1 MYKLPDRYDR
11 TVYDQSF
18 NECGFHITHATL
30 DYDFNN
36 HTHDFYELAIV
47 ISGTANHVV
56 GEYTYPIKRG
66 DIFVIKGDV
75 AHGYTQVN
83 NLELIEIMYF
93 PNLFMAADMRL
104 SGLPGF
110 RSMFILEPEMRVH
123 NHYPFTLTLKD
134 NDFDYVIAISDFI
147 IQEFNKKTQNYEI
160 VVKLSVFALFAYLSV
175 KCADSSEESHVT
187 QILSNAI
194 SYMQENLAQQVKIS
208 DIASNLFISSRHLCR
223 LFKQYFDSTPGDYLM
238 NMRLKH
244 ALTLLSKSNM
254 KVADVAI
261 LCGFT
266 DSSYFARTFKK
277 AYGITP
283 KEAKLMELDKLLD
296 MLKKLQ

>member
-1 MYKLPDRYDR
+1 MYKLQDRYDR
-11 TVYDQSF
+11 TEYDYSF
-18 NECGFHITHATL
+18 NQCGFHIKHHTL
-30 DYDFNN
+30 YHDFNN
-36 HTHDFYELAIV
+36 HIHDFYEVAIV

-75 AHGYTQVN
+75 SHTYSKVN

-93 PNLFMAADMRL
+93 PSLFMAADMRL

-134 NDFDYVIAISDFI
+134 SDFDYVIAISDFI
-147 IQEFNKKTQNYEI
+147 IKEFNKKMQNYHV

-175 KCADSSEESHVT
+175 KCADSNDESHVS
-187 QILSNAI
+187 QILSKAI
-194 SYMQENLAQQVKIS
+194 SFMQENLAEQIKIS

-223 LFKQYFDSTPGDYLM
+223 LFKQYFECAPGDYLL

-244 ALTLLSKSNM
+244 SLTLLSKSHI
-254 KVADVAI
+254 KIADVAT

-266 DSSYFARTFKK
+266 DPSYFARTFKK
-277 AYGITP
+277 MYGITP
-283 KEAKLMELDKLLD
+283 NQAKLLD
-296 MLKKLQ
+296 M